1 MPVYQIDGVTPVVH
15 PSSYVHPTAV
25 IIGDVI
31 IGPDCYIGPLASLR
45 GDFGP
50 IHIGRGVNIQDSCVV
65 HSFQDI
71 TVVIEDYAHIGHCA
85 TLHGCHIKAGVLV
98 GMSATVMDKAVV
110 GERSFVAAHSF
121 VKTGDQFDAERMILG
136 TPAKDVRALSSEEM
150 AWKHSGTEAYIE
162 LGRRSKLSCIETE
175 ALAEVEENRPTIK
188 FETKVDTKQ
197 ETLAKKS
204 GDEA

>member
-98 GMSATVMDKAVV
+98 GTLLRPAKSDAPPPADCQRIGAASLSICGDLCLVLEAAVA
-110 GERSFVAAHSF
+110 RWALMIIPTTLAMRCVAA
-121 VKTGDQFDAERMILG
+121 
-136 TPAKDVRALSSEEM
+136 
-150 AWKHSGTEAYIE
+150 
-162 LGRRSKLSCIETE
+162 
-175 ALAEVEENRPTIK
+175 
-188 FETKVDTKQ
+188 
-197 ETLAKKS
+197 
-204 GDEA
+204 